1 MTTNLTQQEM
11 LIELINLEAILN
23 LPKGTE
29 LYISDIHGEFSA
41 FDYILGTCAGNLK
54 EKLAIALQPHSLNLK

>member
-1 MTTNLTQQEM
+1 MTTNLTHQEM

-29 LYISDIHGEFSA
+29 LYISDIHANFLPLTIFLERLLE
-41 FDYILGTCAGNLK
+41 I
-54 EKLAIALQPHSLNLK
+54 